1 MAMKLLKLQMYPV
14 YEIPEQI
21 RRRIG
26 FFESQHALDE
36 LVDVVA
42 EHGDKATG
50 SRAYQEALGQIVGF
64 DNTPTG
70 IERPFIN
77 VSDNESRPV
86 HFAYNS
92 RDTGVYNFV
101 AIIVSNAL
109 NDTRTQ
115 ETRYVVSGYTSQAE
129 RSVFNHLPDDMVL
142 YINEIYGLQCTYI
155 TDAFGGRRINP
166 DSFRLIDNYVL
177 SKTLTADSYVEH
189 TIDVISTAKAADMVR
204 KVVKAGEQ
212 IELDN
217 NTVISA
223 NCQRAPQLMSSQLTR
238 PESFVTAISNSF
250 INTMGIETE
259 LSAVDSFF
267 AGDHSLGVESELSQI
282 GVMRNFNSYELVKAF
297 RTAISNATSEMASGW
312 NVANR
317 AAFKLCDLRNAVVN
331 PTDVDAAIAH
341 SLAVADRRG
350 FGEIERTDDWVG
362 RNNYSTQG
370 SLVAFDLAMLLGPVV
385 TRNLI
390 GEVTFFFDNRMADI
404 ATPPLLQVSKHN
416 VGALTEDGLPDVL
429 ARRFLSDLQGVFLQV
444 TKHNRIR
451 CKMTVTCIV
460 GVVSRI
466 EIEIDGELPE
476 YYTHASFMKA
486 RLHCG
491 TTTDLQYT
499 NQLAAET
506 AQLMNK
512 VEEGYQEFNRGQNRS
527 NILSNIPTAPVSAP
541 TTLGSFGSFGSSDM
555 STPAPV
561 TGFGAFGE

>member
-77 VSDNESRPV
+77 VSDNESQPI

-101 AIIVSNAL
+101 AIIVSNSL

-129 RSVFNHLPDDMVL
+129 RSMFNHLPDDMVL

-297 RTAISNATSEMASGW
+297 RTAISNSTSDMTSGW

-331 PTDVDAAIAH
+331 PEDVDAAIAH
-341 SLAVADRRG
+341 SLAVAARRG

-390 GEVTFFFDNRMADI
+390 GEVTFFYDNRMADI

-541 TTLGSFGSFGSSDM
+541 TSPGSFGSFGGSDM

-561 TGFGAFGE
+561 SGFGAFGE